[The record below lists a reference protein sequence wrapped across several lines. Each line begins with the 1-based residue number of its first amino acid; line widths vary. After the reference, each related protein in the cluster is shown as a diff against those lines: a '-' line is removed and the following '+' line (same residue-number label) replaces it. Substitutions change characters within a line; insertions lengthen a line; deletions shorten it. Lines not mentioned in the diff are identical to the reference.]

1 MECCCVEGVLGG
13 GEKSLGVKRFGIRN
27 TQIGKRLIQ
36 CFLIGITWHPE
47 GNESAVIE
55 RVSQ

>member
-1 MECCCVEGVLGG
+1 MGG
-13 GEKSLGVKRFGIRN
+13 GEKSLGVKRVGIRN
-27 TQIGKRLIQ
+27 TQIVKRLIQ

-47 GNESAVIE
+47 GNETVIE